1 MKKVVFLALLAGGMM
16 LLTGCETPGYTSQE
30 RFQQIGRNWGW
41 EYEQINDDLDELF
54 LLRPASHLSP
64 WNIQ

>member
-1 MKKVVFLALLAGGMM
+1 MKKLALLALLAGG
-16 LLTGCETPGYTSQE
+16 LSFLTGCETTGYTSAE

-41 EYEQINDDLDELF
+41 EYEQINDDIDTIF
-54 LLRPASHLSP
+54 LLRPADHFSQ